1 MFERVSQLAE
11 QAATTVS
18 RRHFLGRF
26 GTGAL
31 AAAAFLGSVLGTPTD
46 SQAARRRRCGGQICP
61 PGYDYCCSYFDHA
74 GGKRVHYCSPTRC
87 P

>member
-1 MFERVSQLAE
+1 MLEKVSQLAE

-18 RRHFLGRF
+18 RRQFLGRF

-31 AAAAFLGSVLGTPTD
+31 AAAAVLGGVLGSPTN
-46 SQAARRRRCGGQICP
+46 SQAARLRRCGGQICP
-61 PGYDYCCSYFDHA
+61 AGYNYCCSYLDHA
-74 GGKRVHYCSPTRC
+74 AGKRVHYCSQTRC